1 MIEAISAQHFVGII
15 FLLVS
20 ALGTVTWFMFRGL
33 YRQVERLTVKL
44 DENTAVRDAWQLDVE
59 KRLHEME
66 VRIINR
72 IDQMDESQDRMAR
85 DIAILYTRV
94 GTLETK
100 ISILHKKEIHV

>member
-33 YRQVERLTVKL
+33 YRQVERLAVKL
-44 DENTAVRDAWQLDVE
+44 DENTAMRNAWQLDE
-59 KRLHEME
+59 ERRLHDME

-72 IDQMDESQDRMAR
+72 IDQMDESQDKMAR

-100 ISILHKKEIHV
+100 VSMLHEEEGND

>member
-1 MIEAISAQHFVGII
+1 MIEAVSAQHFVGII

-44 DENTAVRDAWQLDVE
+44 DENTAMRNAWQLDE
-59 KRLHEME
+59 ERRLHDME

-72 IDQMDESQDRMAR
+72 IDQMDESQDKMAH

-100 ISILHKKEIHV
+100 VSMLHEDEGNY

>member
-1 MIEAISAQHFVGII
+1 MIEAVSAQHFVGII

-44 DENTAVRDAWQLDVE
+44 DENTAMRNAWQLDE
-59 KRLHEME
+59 ERRLHDME

-72 IDQMDESQDRMAR
+72 IDQMDESQDKMAR

-100 ISILHKKEIHV
+100 VSMLHEDEGND

>member
-1 MIEAISAQHFVGII
+1 MIEAVSAQHFVGII

-44 DENTAVRDAWQLDVE
+44 DENTAMRNAWQLDE
-59 KRLHEME
+59 ERRLHDME

-72 IDQMDESQDRMAR
+72 IDQMDESQDKMAR

-100 ISILHKKEIHV
+100 VSMLHEEEGND

>member
-44 DENTAVRDAWQLDVE
+44 DENTAMRNAWQLDE
-59 KRLHEME
+59 ERRLHDME

-72 IDQMDESQDRMAR
+72 IDQMDESQDKMAR

-94 GTLETK
+94 GTLEMK
-100 ISILHKKEIHV
+100 VSMLHEDEGND